1 MEETQNMI
9 NEVRELLA
17 IEPNDAGLQQLLE
30 QLDLT
35 LNEQQQ
41 QQQQQQQEEEK
52 QNLESCV
59 IPFSTDSHCYL
70 LPAIIIDNKNND
82 PNESTVFIA
91 TPITRATVPCSEFLS
106 GRSCSCATHGITIP
120 NNDLLPMEVLSQEN
134 YHLDQKVW
142 VKNNNSDGIYVMA
155 TVEDHLETTGEW
167 RVQIISTR
175 QTKTVQTLLPVIDLL
190 DDMHNDSSSNADD
203 MSDQNKDD
211 DDDGDRFAI
220 DIMEQKRQNHDQ
232 WAGWQQHTTGFGAKM
247 LAKMGYVTGQGL
259 GRESQGLV
267 NPIEAT
273 KRRGGDRLGLGTST
287 APEKKKTIHKKKSKK
302 QQKQRQLQKPQVNQ
316 DIFSVMNKMLANNN
330 SSSME
335 NKQQQE
341 KVQPNASNKK
351 EDTKSRQRDLANLHS
366 RLASTQVELARAM
379 DSVRRN
385 KGTSME
391 SQFKDQVK
399 SIERK
404 LDQLK
409 SQAAALERNINRR
422 NVDDDDN
429 DNEE

>member
-1 MEETQNMI
+1 MI
-9 NEVRELLA
+9 NEVQELLA
-17 IEPNDAGLQQLLE
+17 IEPNDASLQQLLE
-30 QLDLT
+30 QLDVT

-41 QQQQQQQEEEK
+41 QQQQQQEEEK
-52 QNLESCV
+52 RNLESCV
-59 IPFSTDSHCYL
+59 IPFSMDNHCYL
-70 LPAIIIDNKNND
+70 LPAIIIDNINND
-82 PNESTVFIA
+82 SNESTVFIA
-91 TPITRATVPCSEFLS
+91 TPITRATIPCSEFLS
-106 GRSCSCATHGITIP
+106 GRSCGCATHGITIP

-175 QTKTVQTLLPVIDLL
+175 QIKTVQTLLPVIDLL
-190 DDMHNDSSSNADD
+190 DDMHNDSSNDADD
-203 MSDQNKDD
+203 ISDQNQDD
-211 DDDGDRFAI
+211 DDDQIAI

-273 KRRGGDRLGLGTST
+273 KRRGGDRLGLGTRT
-287 APEKKKTIHKKKSKK
+287 ASEKKKTINKKKSKK

-330 SSSME
+330 SSSVE

-341 KVQPNASNKK
+341 KVQPGVSNKK

-366 RLASTQVELARAM
+366 RLASTQAELARAM

-409 SQAAALERNINRR
+409 SQAATLERNINR
-422 NVDDDDN
+422 NCV
-429 DNEE
+429 